1 MVGVAA
7 DFFLKLHIFCCYKRF
22 FCYTKFYIL
31 NTATK
36 HPSTCVQKTETE
48 KMKRKLITKLKL
60 RMESF
65 MCIKLPPKITFFLYF
80 WKACVYRQRV
90 IQMSYNTWNQLSLKT
105 NWKKISSYST
115 VFSKFAKSHM
125 GTSERREKITHT
137 SHKINAFGINIDDCG
152 FWLSMYCLLLAYF
165 FLYLFFIS

>member
-60 RMESF
+60 KMESF
-65 MCIKLPPKITFFLYF
+65 MYHVHKTSTENNFFFVLLKSMRVPTTGDSNVLQHLKPIEFENKLEEDIILFHCIFKI
-80 WKACVYRQRV
+80 CQ
-90 IQMSYNTWNQLSLKT
+90 ISY
-105 NWKKISSYST
+105 
-115 VFSKFAKSHM
+115 
-125 GTSERREKITHT
+125 G
-137 SHKINAFGINIDDCG
+137 D
-152 FWLSMYCLLLAYF
+152 
-165 FLYLFFIS
+165 